1 VLKQEMRKA
10 VVAAVVSAMAL
21 TAAAFAGQ
29 TMPGDGGAVKQ
40 KKMIRVGTF
49 STSTVA
55 ANAGVEPLKEMG
67 YEVEVIIFDDA
78 VLPNTA
84 LQEGSVDINIF
95 QHTPYLKAFMKDN
108 PGEPLSMVDPLVY
121 YPKYGLY
128 SKKHQTLDQIPDKAL
143 IGLYND
149 ASNIDRGL
157 RVLNACGL
165 IKLAETKKEMYNVF
179 DIVEN
184 PKHLQFYEMA
194 FGTAV
199 RALDDVDASM
209 AGASHILKGG
219 LDPTKALAFEAPNN
233 VFACGI
239 AVRTANMDSQW
250 LKDVV
255 KAYTSDASR
264 NAINTGYKGSC
275 VAMF

>member
-1 VLKQEMRKA
+1 MTDEGKG
-10 VVAAVVSAMAL
+10 
-21 TAAAFAGQ
+21 T
-29 TMPGDGGAVKQ
+29 TKQ
-40 KKMIRVGTF
+40 KKKIKVGTF
-49 STSTVA
+49 STSQIA
-55 ANAGVEPLKEMG
+55 ANAGVESLKSMG
-67 YEVEVIIFDDA
+67 YEVEIIIFDDA

-84 LQEGSVDINIF
+84 LQEGSIDINIF

-108 PGEPLSMVDPLVY
+108 HGEPLSMVDPLIY
-121 YPKYGLY
+121 YPNYGLY
-128 SKKHQTLDQIPDKAL
+128 SKKHQTLDQIPEKGV

-165 IKLAETKKEMYNVF
+165 IKLTETKKDLYNVF
-179 DIVEN
+179 DIIEN
-184 PKHLQFYEMA
+184 PKHLKFYEMS

-219 LDPTKALAFEAPNN
+219 LDPKKALALETPNN

-239 AVRTANMDSQW
+239 TVRTVNMDSEW

-264 NAINTGYKGSC
+264 NAINTGYQGAS
-275 VAMF
+275 VALF

>member
-1 VLKQEMRKA
+1 MLKQGIIKVIITA
-10 VVAAVVSAMAL
+10 IVLSMAL
-21 TAAAFAGQ
+21 TTAAFAGI
-29 TMPGDGGAVKQ
+29 TNPEDSGARKQ
-40 KKMIRVGTF
+40 KKTIKVGTF

-55 ANAGVEPLKEMG
+55 ANAGVESLKAMG

-84 LQEGSVDINIF
+84 LQEGSIDINIF
-95 QHTPYLKAFMKDN
+95 QHIPYLKAFMKNN
-108 PGEPLSMVDPLVY
+108 PGEPLSMVEPLVY

-128 SKKHQTLDQIPDKAL
+128 SKKYETLDQIPDKAV

-157 RVLNACGL
+157 RVLNASGL
-165 IKLAETKKEMYNVF
+165 IKLTETKKDMYNVF

-184 PKHLQFYEMA
+184 PKHIQFHEMA

-209 AGASHILKGG
+209 AGASHIFKGG
-219 LDPTKALAFEAPNN
+219 LDPKKALFFEAPNSG
-233 VFACGI
+233 FACGI
-239 AVRTANMDSQW
+239 TVRTRDMESQW

-264 NAINTGYKGSC
+264 DAINSGYKGAC
-275 VAMF
+275 VALF